1 MLQAGSSSERSTW
14 LQHIQDATNAYK
26 SKENRFRTTNHGSNI
41 SFIHN
46 IQQKFEN
53 NMDLTER
60 RAPRELRTTQSFN
73 EQSLRQRELLSRP
86 LPSPPVEKGLAGS
99 EGVRNERSGIF
110 SEVETLERKIEKLSR
125 KDEEVAKALEEKQK
139 IIADIFNI
147 PPEDYDTITD
157 LVVGTED
164 RKDAKDV
171 LLAVMAQADSLARC
185 VNDCLKVSDQEPEA
199 QPVDREMRLATP
211 PSDKLVT
218 ITTNM
223 NTNLTALLA
232 ILQDQEEEK
241 MKWRRELMASQEQ
254 VRAFVTGNSDSHSFR

>member
-1 MLQAGSSSERSTW
+1 M
-14 LQHIQDATNAYK
+14 
-26 SKENRFRTTNHGSNI
+26 
-41 SFIHN
+41 
-46 IQQKFEN
+46 
-53 NMDLTER
+53 
-60 RAPRELRTTQSFN
+60 
-73 EQSLRQRELLSRP
+73 
-86 LPSPPVEKGLAGS
+86 
-99 EGVRNERSGIF
+99 
-110 SEVETLERKIEKLSR
+110 ETLERKIEKLSR

-254 VRAFVTGNSDSHSFR
+254 VRAFVTGNSDSHSFRWNVFFTI